1 MKRTKDIDLVREY
14 VEADRYEF
22 YSKEDRIR
30 FRIRKRRPKKR

>member
-22 YSKEDRIR
+22 YQHALIED
-30 FRIRKRRPKKR
+30 